1 MQSPYSREPF
11 PTMTPQITSVE
22 PMSLE
27 RVALPDEG
35 AGDLSPAVFK
45 MIVDLTAN
53 PFVVIR
59 PDGYICYAGASV
71 ERLLGWKPEQ
81 LAGRTIVEFLP
92 PDQVE
97 LAIEAV
103 SEIDQIDRGGA
114 GVPMVFQILRADDRV
129 AWVEVGA
136 IPLFDIPGVDNLI
149 VLRERRWD
157 EQHWFDRFVAA
168 LLADEPLDDVLA
180 ALCRSIA
187 FALEADGAVVHY
199 RFDGSSF
206 AGAAGVDV
214 VDELALD
221 VGPWVDAAQSDAPA
235 LRHLDPVELACAVGA
250 PAVASGYRS
259 CWTMPVP
266 LSPGLA
272 PAVLSIWRRET
283 GPPLIGHRHM
293 LERCA
298 QYVQLALVRAAE
310 HDRLRHL
317 AGHDALT
324 GVANRA
330 EFRERLAKALAI
342 GEPEVAVAFC
352 DRDDFKPINDSYG
365 HHVGDEVLV
374 QVADRLR
381 ACLRTGDELARVG
394 GDEFTVLLRNVP
406 DEQAAHHVADR
417 LLAALKQPFEVEGDS
432 ADIGLS
438 VGIALAEPGTA
449 ADDLID
455 RADDA
460 LYRVKRTGGR
470 GVHISL
476 PSSRED
482 RPARSGEAAAGT

>member
-1 MQSPYSREPF
+1 MASN
-11 PTMTPQITSVE
+11 MTSV
-22 PMSLE
+22 
-27 RVALPDEG
+27 DEAGLG
-35 AGDLSPAVFK
+35 AGDLPADVFK
-45 MIVDLTAN
+45 LIVDLTAN

-71 ERLLGWKPEQ
+71 ERLLGWKATEI
-81 LAGRTIVEFLP
+81 AGKNIVDFLP
-92 PDQVE
+92 ADQIEV
-97 LAIEAV
+97 AIEAV
-103 SEIDQIDRGGA
+103 SEIDQVDRGGA
-114 GVPMVFQILRADDRV
+114 GVPMVFQIRRADGRL
-129 AWVEVGA
+129 AWVEIGA
-136 IPLFDIPGVDNLI
+136 IPLFDIPGVDDVI

-157 EQHWFDRFVAA
+157 EQYWFDRFVAT

-187 FALEADGAVVHY
+187 YALEADGAVVHY
-199 RFDGSSF
+199 RFDGHAF
-206 AGAAGVDV
+206 AGAAGVGV
-214 VDELALD
+214 PVDEFALD
-221 VGPWVDAAQSDAPA
+221 IGPWCDAARSDAPA
-235 LRHLDPVELACAVGA
+235 LAHVDPVKLSTEVGA
-250 PAVASGYRS
+250 PAVAVGFRA

-266 LSPGLA
+266 LSTGLA
-272 PAVLSIWRRET
+272 PAVLSVWRREA
-283 GPPLIGHRHM
+283 GGPLIGHRHM
-293 LERCA
+293 LDRCA

-342 GEPEVAVAFC
+342 GEPDVAVAFC
-352 DRDDFKPINDSYG
+352 DLDDFKPINDNYG

-374 QVADRLR
+374 EVADRLR
-381 ACLRTGDELARVG
+381 ACLRAGDELARVG

-406 DEQAAHHVADR
+406 DEHAAIHVADR
-417 LLAALKQPFEVEGDS
+417 LLAALNQTFEVEGDT

-438 VGIALAEPGTA
+438 VGIALAEPGTV

-460 LYRVKRTGGR
+460 LYRVKRAGGR

-476 PSSRED
+476 RSD
-482 RPARSGEAAAGT
+482 DGPARHAPDDGRDPRLPS

>member
-1 MQSPYSREPF
+1 
-11 PTMTPQITSVE
+11 MTQMSSVE
-22 PMSLE
+22 PTALD
-27 RVALPDEG
+27 RVAFVDEG
-35 AGDLSPAVFK
+35 AGELPDAVFK
-45 MIVDLTAN
+45 LIVDLTAN

-71 ERLLGWKPEQ
+71 ERLLGWKPEEV
-81 LAGRTIVEFLP
+81 AGKNIVEFLP
-92 PDQVE
+92 PDQINV
-97 LAIEAV
+97 AIEAV
-103 SEIDQIDRGGA
+103 SEIEQVDRGGA
-114 GVPMVFQILRADDRV
+114 GVPMVFQIRCADGRL
-129 AWVEVGA
+129 AWVEIGA
-136 IPLFDIPGVDNLI
+136 IPLFDIPGVENMI

-157 EQHWFDRFVAA
+157 EQYWFDQFVAA

-187 FALEADGAVVHY
+187 FALEARGTVVHY
-199 RFDGSSF
+199 RFDGNRF
-206 AGAAGVDV
+206 AGAAGVGV
-214 VDELALD
+214 PVDEFALD
-221 VGPWVDAAQSDAPA
+221 VGPWRDAAISDAPA
-235 LRHLDPVELACAVGA
+235 LAHVDPVNLPAAVGA
-250 PAVASGYRS
+250 PAVAVGVRS

-272 PAVLSIWRRET
+272 PAALSVWRREV

-293 LERCA
+293 LERSA

-342 GEPEVAVAFC
+342 GEPDVAVAFC
-352 DRDDFKPINDSYG
+352 DLDDFKPINDNFG

-374 QVADRLR
+374 EVADRLR

-406 DEQAAHHVADR
+406 DEQAARHVAER
-417 LLAALKQPFEVEGDS
+417 LLSALQPPFEVEGDTV
-432 ADIGLS
+432 DIGLS
-438 VGIALAEPGTA
+438 VGIALTQPGTA
-449 ADDLID
+449 VDDLID

-460 LYRVKRTGGR
+460 LYRVKRAGGR

-476 PSSRED
+476 PSDDGPD
-482 RPARSGEAAAGT
+482 RDAADHGRDPRLPA